1 MKKLFMIALAAMSL
15 SMVSCSKSVEDKA
28 KDYVHKLLDAEKAGD
43 REAMKE
49 IEKEAEEWENS
60 LTDEEKEKVHKAAE
74 EEVEKITKEMY
85 GNL

>member
-49 IEKEAEEWENS
+49 IEKEAEEWENT